1 MNYDFD
7 KIVARRGTDCIKWD
21 ITKPGELPMW
31 VADMDFEAAP
41 PIREAMKRKI
51 EQGIFGYSFLPDR
64 WYRAYIDW
72 WRDRHGFT
80 MEKDWLIFST
90 GVVPTMSS
98 VVRKLTT
105 PGEKVVF
112 LTPVYNIFYNSVL
125 NSGRVVN
132 ESELIRREDGT
143 YDIDWEDL
151 THRLSDP
158 QTTMMFLCNPQNP
171 VGRIWTREE
180 LARIGD
186 LAKENHVIVVSDE
199 IHCDLTDPGTAYIPF
214 AAASPVC
221 RDISITCLAPTKC
234 FNIAGLQTS
243 AVSVPDPFLRHKVD
257 RGLNTDEC
265 GEPNAFAVDVAVSAF
280 NECGDWLDQLR
291 AYVAGNKAYVRDF
304 IEKEI
309 PELSVA
315 SGPAT
320 YLLWID
326 GRKLKTVGFGKKL
339 FGAANLVGNSS
350 KASAGEDEEA
360 KAPVDENADKEA
372 SAGDNEGTDH
382 NYGSKTPLASYI
394 RKKTGLF
401 LSNGEQYGKGGEFY
415 LRINLACPRS
425 IVVEGMKRLKTAVEA
440 WKAEA

>member
-1 MNYDFD
+1 M
-7 KIVARRGTDCIKWD
+7 I
-21 ITKPGELPMW
+21 
-31 VADMDFEAAP
+31 
-41 PIREAMKRKI
+41 
-51 EQGIFGYSFLPDR
+51 
-64 WYRAYIDW
+64 
-72 WRDRHGFT
+72 
-80 MEKDWLIFST
+80 
-90 GVVPTMSS
+90 SS
-98 VVRKLTT
+98 
-105 PGEKVVF
+105 
-112 LTPVYNIFYNSVL
+112 
-125 NSGRVVN
+125 
-132 ESELIRREDGT
+132 EDGT

-151 THRLSDP
+151 TRRLSDP

-243 AVSVPDPFLRHKVD
+243 AISVPDPFLRHKVD

-339 FGAANLVGNSS
+339 FGATNCVGNSS

-360 KAPVDENADKEA
+360 KAPVDENANKEA

-394 RKKTGLF
+394 REKTGLF

>member
-7 KIVARRGTDCIKWD
+7 KIVDRRGTDCIKWD

-151 THRLSDP
+151 TRRLSDP

-199 IHCDLTDPGTAYIPF
+199 IHCDLTDPGMAYIPF

-243 AVSVPDPFLRHKVD
+243 AISVPDPFLRHKVD

-339 FGAANLVGNSS
+339 FGATNFVGNSS
-350 KASAGEDEEA
+350 KALAGSND
-360 KAPVDENADKEA
+360 
-372 SAGDNEGTDH
+372 GTDH

>member
-1 MNYDFD
+1 MTYDFD
-7 KIVARRGTDCIKWD
+7 KVIDRRGTDCFKWD
-21 ITKPGELPMW
+21 ILKPGELPMW

-41 PIREAMKRKI
+41 PIRQAI
-51 EQGIFGYSFLPDR
+51 ENKVKQGVFGYSYLPDR
-64 WYRAYIDW
+64 WYQAYIDW
-72 WRDRHGFT
+72 WKTRHGFT

-112 LTPVYNIFYNSVL
+112 LTPVYNIFYNSVV
-125 NSGRVVN
+125 NNGRIVT
-132 ESELIRREDGT
+132 ESELIRKPDGT
-143 YDIDWEDL
+143 YDIDWPDL
-151 THRLSDP
+151 EARLSDP
-158 QTTMMFLCNPQNP
+158 QTTMFFLCNPQNP

-186 LAKENHVIVVSDE
+186 LAKINHVIVVSDE
-199 IHCDLTDPGTAYIPF
+199 IHCDLTDPATAYIPF
-214 AAASPVC
+214 ASASETC
-221 RDISITCLAPTKC
+221 REVSITCLAPTKC
-234 FNIAGLQTS
+234 FNIAGLHTS
-243 AVSVPDPFLRHKVD
+243 AISVPDPYLRHKVD

-265 GEPNAFAVDVAVSAF
+265 AEPNVFAVDVAVAAF

-326 GRKLKTVGFGKKL
+326 GRKLKEMGYGLKL
-339 FGAANLVGNSS
+339 
-350 KASAGEDEEA
+350 KAMA
-360 KAPVDENADKEA
+360 
-372 SAGDNEGTDH
+372 EGLTDDQSH
-382 NYGSKTPLASYI
+382 NYGSKAPLADYI
-394 RKKTGLF
+394 RAKTGLF
-401 LSNGEQYGKGGEFY
+401 LSNGEQYGKGGSYY
-415 LRINLACPRS
+415 LRMNLACPRS
-425 IVVEGMKRLKTAVEA
+425 FVEDGVQRLKKAVEA
-440 WKAEA
+440 WKQECC